1 MAKNNF
7 SEIIKDINWNR
18 VILTVIPL
26 LQPFIIFGSWV
37 MFARL
42 NRKAGVVS
50 KLVAIAEVI
59 PTIDLGVPK
68 EVVLA
73 SLYDFTDDT
82 LDLLDSI
89 IETILDPV
97 GIEQTKNSIKVMKEI
112 LLEGET
118 TVEIETGSGTFGQK
132 VTRDQLVDSIIK
144 FFGVE
149 DDVIR
154 GL

>member
-1 MAKNNF
+1 MSKKSNF

-37 MFARL
+37 VFARM
-42 NRKAGVVS
+42 NKKAGVVS

-89 IETILDPV
+89 I
-97 GIEQTKNSIKVMKEI
+97 
-112 LLEGET
+112 
-118 TVEIETGSGTFGQK
+118 
-132 VTRDQLVDSIIK
+132 
-144 FFGVE
+144 
-149 DDVIR
+149 
-154 GL
+154 

>member
-1 MAKNNF
+1 MSKKSNF

-37 MFARL
+37 VFARM
-42 NRKAGVVS
+42 NKKAGVVS
-50 KLVAIAEVI
+50 KLVTIAEVI

-82 LDLLDSI
+82 LDLLNSI

-97 GIEQTKNSIKVMKEI
+97 GIQQAKDDIQIMKEI

-118 TVEIETGSGTFGQK
+118 EVEVGDDFKVK
-132 VTRDQLVDSIIK
+132 VTRDQIFDTIVK

-149 DDVIR
+149 DDVVGPVR
-154 GL
+154 

>member
-1 MAKNNF
+1 MSKKNNF

-18 VILTVIPL
+18 VLLTVIPL
-26 LQPFIIFGSWV
+26 LQPFILFGAWV
-37 MFARL
+37 VFARM
-42 NRKAGVVS
+42 NKKAGVVS

-97 GIEQTKNSIKVMKEI
+97 VIQKTKDSITTMKEI
-112 LLEGET
+112 LVEGET
-118 TVEIETGSGTFGQK
+118 TVEVGDDFKVK

-149 DDVIR
+149 DDIVGR
-154 GL
+154 P

>member
-1 MAKNNF
+1 MSKDTDLEKITKN
-7 SEIIKDINWNR
+7 IDWNR
-18 VILTVIPL
+18 VLLTVIPL
-26 LQPFIIFGSWV
+26 LKPFIIFGSWV
-37 MFARL
+37 MFARI
-42 NRKAGVVS
+42 NTKASVTS
-50 KLVAIAEVI
+50 KLIAIAEVI

-68 EVVLA
+68 EIVLA

-97 GIEQTKNSIKVMKEI
+97 GIQQAKDDIQIMKEI

-118 TVEIETGSGTFGQK
+118 EVEVGDDFKVK
-132 VTRDQLVDSIIK
+132 VTRDQIFDTIVK

-149 DDVIR
+149 DDVVGPVR
-154 GL
+154 

>member
-89 IETILDPV
+89 VETVLDPV
-97 GIEQTKNSIKVMKEI
+97 GIQKTKDSINIMKDI
-112 LLEGET
+112 LVEGET
-118 TVEIETGSGTFGQK
+118 EVEVGDDFKVK
-132 VTRDQLVDSIIK
+132 VTRDQFVNELIK
-144 FFGVE
+144 LFGVE
-149 DDVIR
+149 DDIIR
-154 GL
+154 K

>member
-1 MAKNNF
+1 MSKKSNF

-37 MFARL
+37 VFARM
-42 NRKAGVVS
+42 NKKAGVVS

-89 IETILDPV
+89 IETILDPL
-97 GIEQTKNSIKVMKEI
+97 SIQQAKDDIQIMKDI

-118 TVEIETGSGTFGQK
+118 EVEVGDDFKVK

-149 DDVIR
+149 DDIVGR
-154 GL
+154 P

>member
-1 MAKNNF
+1 MSKKSNF

-26 LQPFIIFGSWV
+26 LQPFIIFGAWV
-37 MFARL
+37 TFARM
-42 NRKAGVVS
+42 NKKAGVVS

-89 IETILDPV
+89 IETILDPL
-97 GIEQTKNSIKVMKEI
+97 SIQQAKDDIQIMKDI

-118 TVEIETGSGTFGQK
+118 EVEVGDDFKVK
-132 VTRDQLVDSIIK
+132 VTRDQLVNEIIK

-149 DDVIR
+149 DDIVR
-154 GL
+154 T